1 MARSLSRPTGQPSG
15 SFTHPASRTKFTIV
29 SSPSGMRQRIER
41 QGLRAEHE
49 IAYVLGSGN
58 HAFSYLVGVGDYL
71 FQSPLVY
78 YTQRQKWDMAPG
90 FEKQRSPDFNRPVT
104 LGCLLCHSG
113 RPLPVR
119 GMLNRYEQPAFAAE
133 GISCERCHGP
143 TEAHLQQPS
152 SNNIVNPRKL
162 PPRERDSVCEQCHI
176 AGEARIPNPGLS
188 LADFR
193 PGQRLEDVFSTYVF
207 ERAPAASEDDPLKVV
222 SHVEHLSL
230 SKCFRKS
237 AGRMWCGSCH
247 NPHEEPTGP
256 QRYYRARCL
265 ACHGETLAKPHAA
278 ASRDC
283 ASCHMPKRQ
292 VSDGGHTV
300 FTDHRIARF
309 AGKTG
314 AGGQGQKLVA
324 WHEPTG
330 PLVIRNLGLA
340 NAEVGRRDQ
349 SVYHL
354 NEGFRLLSR
363 YYRSRPRDP
372 AVLEALGMF
381 YLADRSH
388 SPALLVFKEAVR
400 LQPESAFAQMN
411 LALAW
416 KQAGNQGKA
425 ITALEQAIK
434 LDPSLATAYFRLA
447 EVYSELGQTPT
458 ARETISRYLK
468 FKPGDLAAR
477 RRLRAFSAFRD
488 PVFSGPVQTTSPT
501 PVGR

>member
-1 MARSLSRPTGQPSG
+1 MLRPNGQPSG
-15 SFTHPASRTKFTIV
+15 SFTHPVSGTKFTIV

-41 QGLRAEHE
+41 QGLRAEYE

-58 HAFSYLVGVGDYL
+58 HAFTYLVRVGDYL
-71 FQSPLVY
+71 FQSPIAY
-78 YTQRQKWDMAPG
+78 YTQSQKWDMAPG
-90 FEKQRSPDFNRPVT
+90 YEKQRRVDFDRPVT
-104 LGCLLCHSG
+104 RKCLLCHSG
-113 RPLPVR
+113 RPLHVR
-119 GMLNRYEQPAFAAE
+119 GTLNRYEQPEFAAE
-133 GISCERCHGP
+133 AISCERCHGP
-143 TEAHLQQPS
+143 TAAHLQQPS

-176 AGEARIPNPGLS
+176 SGEIQIPNPGLS

-193 PGQRLEDVFSTYVF
+193 PGQRLEDVVSTYVF
-207 ERAPAASEDDPLKVV
+207 ERTPAPSEDDPLEVV

-247 NPHEEPTGP
+247 NPHEEPTVP
-256 QRYYRARCL
+256 QQYYRARCL

-292 VSDGGHTV
+292 ASDGGHTV

-314 AGGQGQKLVA
+314 AGEKGQKLVA
-324 WHEPTG
+324 WHEPSG

-340 NAEVGRRDQ
+340 NAAVGRRDQ
-349 SVYHL
+349 SVYHM
-354 NEGFRLLSR
+354 NEGFRLL
-363 YYRSRPRDP
+363 RDP
-372 AVLEALGMF
+372 AVLRDTAVLEALGMF

-388 SPALLVFKEAVR
+388 SQALRVFKEAVR
-400 LQPESAFAQMN
+400 LQPESAFAHMN

-416 KQAGNQGKA
+416 KQAGNRGKEVTALEQARYWGKA
-425 ITALEQAIK
+425 ATALEQAIK
-434 LDPSLATAYFRLA
+434 LDPSLVRAYFRLA
-447 EVYSELGQTPT
+447 KVYSELGQASR

-468 FKPGDLAAR
+468 FMPNNLHVR
-477 RRLRAFSAFRD
+477 QLLQSV
-488 PVFSGPVQTTSPT
+488 PE
-501 PVGR
+501 